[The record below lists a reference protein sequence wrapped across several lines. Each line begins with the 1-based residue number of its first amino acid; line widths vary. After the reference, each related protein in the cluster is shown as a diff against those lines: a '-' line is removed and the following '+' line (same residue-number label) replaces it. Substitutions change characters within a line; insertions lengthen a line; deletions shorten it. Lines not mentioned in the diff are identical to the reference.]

1 MTICNNRNHMDTLN
15 IFDMKRLTRRGIFIL
30 SLVLLISALLFPQNN
45 RIEHIGKGI
54 FLNGANVAWINFA
67 HDIGNPDAPTDTAY
81 FRKIFR
87 EIHDNGGNSMRL
99 WLHTN
104 GTATPEF
111 SGNLV
116 TGPGNRAISDLKSIC
131 DIAYNNDIG
140 LILCL
145 WSFDMQRIKDGG
157 LPADILA
164 RNKNILTTDDGLN
177 SYIENALIPMVDSL
191 KEHPGI
197 IAWEIFNEPEGM
209 TEVGN
214 WDITQHVSQQN
225 VMKFINKCAGAIH
238 RTDTTAKVTNGAW
251 SFFAASDADGGTN
264 YYSDARLIAAGGD
277 TAGILDLYTVHYYDW
292 DDTSP
297 FLQPYSHWNLDKPLV
312 IAEFFT
318 NCKYCGTNNENNKTL
333 YEYGYAGAMGW
344 QYIEDQ
350 YRTGILNELQRT
362 FDLYGND
369 IMPND
374 PHLPYLPSAFIT
386 SPENGVVFSS
396 GDTVNIEVSAK
407 KYNGS
412 VVKVEFFEDG
422 NKLGEDNTEPFS
434 FKWID
439 AQDGFFKIQAKSTD
453 NDGNFKT
460 SSQVSI
466 IVGEPPVYKYEA
478 EDAILNGASGIVSGS
493 TASGGKFVSM
503 TDNNGK
509 ASITWIIPNC
519 PADSTYELI
528 IGYRTP
534 NGSKAQN
541 LYVNDSL
548 VGDNLG
554 FEGDN
559 STDWFEKKIPVALK
573 AGQNSVKIVASW
585 GWMDFD
591 YLWVPF
597 PKPAIVHVKSVEI
610 RSENMVDYINEK
622 EGELQLYAIVM
633 PEDAIDT
640 TINWSSDN
648 TIIAIV
654 SQQGLVHAKSDG
666 VVTITAASNDKPTIK
681 GTFVIT
687 VSSQVTGVI
696 QSGTDQNVRI
706 YPNPAC
712 DKLYIAGLDRI
723 NGLDILTIAGS
734 KVLSKTIIEPETELD
749 ISALPPGIYLL
760 KLCNEM
766 EVINT
771 SKLIIIRNQ

>member
-1 MTICNNRNHMDTLN
+1 METLYLFN
-15 IFDMKRLTRRGIFIL
+15 KTRLVRRVILLL
-30 SLVLLISALLFPQNN
+30 SLVLLISGLLFPQNN
-45 RIEHIGKGI
+45 RIEHNGKAI
-54 FLNGANVAWINFA
+54 FLSGANVAWINFA
-67 HDIGNPDAPTDTAY
+67 HDIGDPEGSTDTAH

-111 SGNLV
+111 TGNLV

-145 WSFDMQRIKDGG
+145 WSFDMQRISDGG
-157 LPADILA
+157 LPAEILA

-209 TEVGN
+209 TEIGN

-225 VMKFINKCAGAIH
+225 VMKFVNKCAGAIH
-238 RTDTTAKVTNGAW
+238 RTDTAAKVTNGAW
-251 SFFAASDADGGTN
+251 SFFSASDVGVGTN
-264 YYSDARLIAAGGD
+264 YYSDARLLAAGGD
-277 TAGILDLYTVHYYDW
+277 TAGMLDFYTVHYYDW

-297 FLQPYSHWNLDKPLV
+297 FLKPCSHWNLDKPLV

-318 NCKYCGTNNENNKTL
+318 NCVNCSTKNENYETL
-333 YEYGYAGAMGW
+333 YLNGYAGSMGW

-350 YRTGILNELQRT
+350 YREGILKELQRT

-369 IMPND
+369 IMPDD
-374 PHLPYLPSAFIT
+374 PHLPYLPSASIT
-386 SPENGVVFSS
+386 SPADGSVFGS
-396 GDTVNIEVSAK
+396 GDTVTIAVSSK
-407 KYNGS
+407 KFNGT
-412 VVKVEFFEDG
+412 VAKVEFFEDG
-422 NKLGEDNTEPFS
+422 NKLGEDNTEPFT
-434 FKWID
+434 FEWIN
-439 AQDGFFKIQAKSTD
+439 APDGFYKIQAKSTD
-453 NDGNFKT
+453 NEGNFKT
-460 SSQVSI
+460 SFPVSI
-466 IVGEPPVYKYEA
+466 TVGEPPVYKYEA
-478 EDAILNGASGIVSGS
+478 EDAILDGASGIVSGS

-519 PADSTYELI
+519 PVDSTYELI

-534 NGSKAQN
+534 NGYKAQS
-541 LYVNDSL
+541 LYVGDSL
-548 VGDNLG
+548 IEGNLE

-559 STDWFEKKIPVALK
+559 STDWFEKKVLVPLK
-573 AGQNSVKIVASW
+573 AGQDSVKIVASW

-597 PKPAIVHVKSVEI
+597 PKPAIVHVNSVEI
-610 RSENMVDYINEK
+610 TSENMQDYINE
-622 EGELQLYAIVM
+622 ESGELQLYAIVM

-640 TINWSSDN
+640 TVSWSSDN
-648 TIIAIV
+648 ITIATV
-654 SQQGLVHAKSDG
+654 SQQGLVHAISDG
-666 VVTITAASNDKPTIK
+666 FVNIIAASNDRPGIK
-681 GTFVIT
+681 DTFAVN
-687 VSSQVTGVI
+687 VSSQVTGFGESKPDHNI
-696 QSGTDQNVRI
+696 RI
-706 YPNPAC
+706 YPNPAS
-712 DKLYIAGLDRI
+712 DKLYISHMNRL
-723 NGLDILTIAGS
+723 NELEVLTISGNR
-734 KVLSKTIIEPETELD
+734 VLSKTVTESETELD
-749 ISALPPGIYLL
+749 ISTLAPGIYLL
-760 KLCNEM
+760 KLLNGTQ
-766 EVINT
+766 VISAT
-771 SKLIIIRNQ
+771 RLIIIRNP

>member
-1 MTICNNRNHMDTLN
+1 METLSHFN
-15 IFDMKRLTRRGIFIL
+15 KKRLTRRGILML
-30 SLVLLISALLFPQNN
+30 SLVLLITGLLFPQNT
-45 RIEHIGKGI
+45 RIEYNGKAI
-54 FLNGANVAWINFA
+54 FLSGANVAWINFA

-116 TGPGNRAISDLKSIC
+116 TGPGNRAVSDLKSIC

-145 WSFDMQRIKDGG
+145 WSFDMQRINDGG

-164 RNKNILTTDDGLN
+164 RNKNILTTDEGLN
-177 SYIENALIPMVDSL
+177 SYIDNALIPMVDSL

-209 TEVGN
+209 TEIGN
-214 WDITQHVSQQN
+214 WGNTQHVSQQN

-251 SFFAASDADGGTN
+251 SFFATSDADGGTN

-277 TAGILDLYTVHYYDW
+277 TAGILDFYTVHYYDW

-297 FLQPYSHWNLDKPLV
+297 FLEPCSHWNLDKPLV
-312 IAEFFT
+312 VAEFFT
-318 NCKYCGTNNENNKTL
+318 NCKYCGTNNENHKTL
-333 YEYGYAGAMGW
+333 YQNGYAGAMGW

-350 YRTGILNELQRT
+350 YREGILNELQST
-362 FDLYGND
+362 FGLYGND

-374 PHLPYLPSAFIT
+374 PHLPYLPSAIIT
-386 SPENGVVFSS
+386 HPGNGVVFSS

-412 VVKVEFFEDG
+412 VVKVEFFKDG
-422 NKLGEDNTEPFS
+422 NKLGEDNTDPFS
-434 FKWID
+434 FEWIN
-439 AQDGFFKIQAKSTD
+439 APDGFYKIQAKSTD

-460 SSQVSI
+460 SFPVSI

-478 EDAILNGASGIVSGS
+478 EDAILDGASGIVSGS

-503 TDNNGK
+503 TDNDGK

-534 NGSKAQN
+534 SGHKAQN

-548 VGDNLG
+548 VIENLD
-554 FEGDN
+554 FLGDN
-559 STDWFEKKIPVALK
+559 STDWFEKKIPVTLK
-573 AGQNSVKIVASW
+573 EGQDTVKIVASW

-597 PKPAIVHVKSVEI
+597 PKPAIIHAKSVEI
-610 RSENMVDYINEK
+610 ISENMVDYINEK
-622 EGELQLYAIVM
+622 DGELQLYAIVM
-633 PEDAIDT
+633 PKDAIDT
-640 TINWSSDN
+640 TVNWSSGN
-648 TIIAIV
+648 TNIALV
-654 SQQGLVHAKSDG
+654 SNKGLVHAKSDG
-666 VVTITAASNDKPTIK
+666 VVTITAASNDKPAIK
-681 GTFVIT
+681 GTFVVT
-687 VSSQVTGVI
+687 VSSQVTGI
-696 QSGTDQNVRI
+696 GQSRTDQNIRI
-706 YPNPAC
+706 YPNPAS
-712 DKLYIAGLDRI
+712 DKLYIARPDRI
-723 NGLDILTIAGS
+723 NKLEVLTISGS
-734 KVLSKTIIEPETELD
+734 KVLSKTINESETELD
-749 ISALPPGIYLL
+749 ISSLPPGIYLL

-771 SKLIIIRNQ
+771 SKLIIIRNH

>member
-1 MTICNNRNHMDTLN
+1 METLSLFN
-15 IFDMKRLTRRGIFIL
+15 KKRLTRRGILIL
-30 SLVLLISALLFPQNN
+30 SLVLLITGRLFPQNT
-45 RIEHIGKGI
+45 RIEYNDKAI
-54 FLNGANVAWINFA
+54 FLSGTNVAWVNFSR
-67 HDIGNPDAPTDTAY
+67 DIGDPDAPTDTAF

-87 EIHDNGGNSMRL
+87 DVHDNGGNSMRL

-111 SGNLV
+111 TGNLV

-131 DIAYNNDIG
+131 DIAYSNDIG

-145 WSFDMQRIKDGG
+145 WSFDMQRINDGG

-164 RNKNILTTDDGLN
+164 RNKNILTTDEGLN
-177 SYIENALIPMVDSL
+177 SYIDNALIPMVDSL

-209 TEVGN
+209 TEIGN
-214 WDITQHVSQQN
+214 WGNTQHVSQQN

-251 SFFAASDADGGTN
+251 SFFATSDVDGGTN
-264 YYSDARLIAAGGD
+264 YYSDAKLIAAGGD
-277 TAGILDLYTVHYYDW
+277 TAGILDFYTVHYYDW

-297 FLQPYSHWNLDKPLV
+297 FLKPCSHWNLDKPLV

-318 NCKYCGTNNENNKTL
+318 NCKYCSTKNENHKTL
-333 YEYGYAGAMGW
+333 YQNGYAGAMGW

-350 YRTGILNELQRT
+350 YREGILLELQRT

-374 PHLPYLPSAFIT
+374 PHLPYLPSAIIT
-386 SPENGVVFSS
+386 SPEDGFIFSS
-396 GDTVNIEVSAK
+396 DDTVKIEVSAK

-412 VVKVEFFEDG
+412 IAKVEFLEGG

-434 FKWID
+434 FEWIN
-439 AQDGFFKIQAKSTD
+439 APDGFYKIQAKSTD

-460 SSQVSI
+460 SFPVSI

-478 EDAILNGASGIVSGS
+478 EDAVLDGASGIVSGS

-503 TDNNGK
+503 TDNDGR

-534 NGSKAQN
+534 NGHKAQN
-541 LYVNDSL
+541 VYVNDSL
-548 VGDNLG
+548 VGENLD
-554 FEGDN
+554 FLGDN
-559 STDWFEKKIPVALK
+559 STGWFEKKILVRLK
-573 AGQNSVKIVASW
+573 AGQDTIKVVASW

-610 RSENMVDYINEK
+610 MSVNMLDYINEK
-622 EGELQLYAIVM
+622 DGELQLYAIVM
-633 PEDAIDT
+633 PKDAIDT
-640 TINWSSDN
+640 TVNWSSGN
-648 TIIAIV
+648 TNIALV
-654 SQQGLVHAKSDG
+654 SQKGLVRAKSDG
-666 VVTITAASNDKPTIK
+666 VVTIAAASNDNPNIK
-681 GTFVIT
+681 DTFVIT
-687 VSSQVTGVI
+687 VSSQVTGVS
-696 QSGTDQNVRI
+696 QTKPDQNIRI
-706 YPNPAC
+706 YPNPAS
-712 DKLYIAGLDRI
+712 DRLYIAHLDQI
-723 NGLDILTIAGS
+723 NELDVLTITGS
-734 KVLSKTIIEPETELD
+734 KVLSKTFNESETELD

-760 KLCNEM
+760 KLRNER
-766 EVINT
+766 ELIST

>member
-1 MTICNNRNHMDTLN
+1 METLSLFN
-15 IFDMKRLTRRGIFIL
+15 KKRLTRRGILIL
-30 SLVLLISALLFPQNN
+30 SLVLLITGLLFPQNT
-45 RIEHIGKGI
+45 RIEHNGKAI
-54 FLNGANVAWINFA
+54 FLSGANVAWINFA
-67 HDIGNPDAPTDTAY
+67 HDIGDPDAPTDTAH

-111 SGNLV
+111 TGNLV
-116 TGPGNRAISDLKSIC
+116 TGPGTRAFSDLKSIC
-131 DIAYNNDIG
+131 DIADNNDIG

-177 SYIENALIPMVDSL
+177 SYIENALIPMVDSM

-251 SFFAASDADGGTN
+251 SFFAASDVEGGTN
-264 YYSDARLIAAGGD
+264 YYSDARLIDAGGD
-277 TAGILDLYTVHYYDW
+277 TAGILDFYTVHYYDW

-297 FLQPYSHWNLDKPLV
+297 FLHPYSHWNLDKPLV

-318 NCKYCGTNNENNKTL
+318 NCKYCSAKNENHKTL
-333 YEYGYAGAMGW
+333 YQSGYAGAMGW
-344 QYIEDQ
+344 QYIEEQ
-350 YRTGILNELQRT
+350 YRNGILNELQRT
-362 FDLYGND
+362 FDLFGND

-374 PHLPYLPSAFIT
+374 PHLPYLPSAIIT
-386 SPENGVVFSS
+386 RPADGFVFSS
-396 GDTVNIEVSAK
+396 GDTVNIEVSAA
-407 KYNGS
+407 KYNGN
-412 VVKVEFFEDG
+412 VVKVEFFEGG
-422 NKLGEDNTEPFS
+422 NKLGEDNTEPFA
-434 FKWID
+434 FEWID
-439 AQDGFFKIQAKSTD
+439 APDGFYKIQAKSTD

-460 SSQVSI
+460 SFPVSI

-478 EDAILNGASGIVSGS
+478 EDAILEGASGIVSGS

-534 NGSKAQN
+534 NGFKAQN

-548 VGDNLG
+548 VGENLG

-573 AGQNSVKIVASW
+573 AGQDTIKVVASW

-610 RSENMVDYINEK
+610 TSENLRDYINEQD
-622 EGELQLYAIVM
+622 GELQLYAIVL

-640 TINWSSDN
+640 TVNWASDN
-648 TIIAIV
+648 TSIALV
-654 SQQGLVHAKSDG
+654 SQKGLVHAKSDG
-666 VVTITAASNDKPTIK
+666 VVTITAASNDNPAIHD
-681 GTFVIT
+681 TFVIT
-687 VSSQVTGVI
+687 VSSQVTGI
-696 QSGTDQNVRI
+696 SQSGPDQNIRI
-706 YPNPAC
+706 YPNPAS
-712 DKLYIAGLDRI
+712 DKLYIAHLDQI
-723 NGLDILTIAGS
+723 NELDVLTITGS
-734 KVLSKTIIEPETELD
+734 KVLSKTIHESEIELD
-749 ISALPPGIYLL
+749 ISALSPGIYLL
-760 KLCNEM
+760 KLRNEM
-766 EVINT
+766 EVIST
-771 SKLIIIRNQ
+771 SKLFIIRNH